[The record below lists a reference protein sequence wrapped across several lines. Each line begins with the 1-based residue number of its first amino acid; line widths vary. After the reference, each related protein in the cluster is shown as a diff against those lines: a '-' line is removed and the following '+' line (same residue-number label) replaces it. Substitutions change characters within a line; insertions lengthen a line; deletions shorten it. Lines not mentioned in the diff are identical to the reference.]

1 MRRWLN
7 RSIYNVK
14 ALRQQFAA
22 DHPELQPRTILIA
35 KIIKNPLDQPI
46 ELVRGTNWVESLR
59 AVVFVTTTG
68 LWIYPIK
75 KFAAMHGAASG
86 IEQTEPFWLGG
97 QSISTAQLMNVRTGL
112 IRGSVLQFTY
122 EQQAI
127 YQFGLEY
134 HVNLASLLPFEVT
147 VTKGKIKHTT
157 ASIKARIYLYAT
169 VVFLG
174 WFFLWFASII
184 IQALFR

>member
-1 MRRWLN
+1 MRRWFN

-14 ALRQQFAA
+14 AMSQQFAA
-22 DHPELQPRTILIA
+22 DHPELQPQITLIA
-35 KIIKNPLDQPI
+35 KIIKKPLDQPT

-59 AVVFVTTTG
+59 AVVFVTATG

-86 IEQTEPFWLGG
+86 IEQTEPFLIEG
-97 QSISTAQLMNVRTGL
+97 QSINAAQLINVRVGL

-122 EQQAI
+122 EQQAL

-134 HVNLASLLPFEVT
+134 YSNLARLLPFEVT
-147 VTKGKIKHTT
+147 VTKGNIKHTA

-169 VVFLG
+169 VIFLG

-184 IQALFR
+184 LQALVR

>member
-14 ALRQQFAA
+14 AMHQQFAA

-35 KIIKNPLDQPI
+35 KIIKKPLDQPTD
-46 ELVRGTNWVESLR
+46 LVRGTNWAESLR
-59 AVVFVTTTG
+59 AVVFVTATG

-86 IEQTEPFWLGG
+86 IEQTEPFWLE
-97 QSISTAQLMNVRTGL
+97 QRLISAAQLINVRTGL

-122 EQQAI
+122 EQQAL
-127 YQFGLEY
+127 YQLGLEY
-134 HVNLASLLPFEVT
+134 HANLARLLPFEVT
-147 VTKGKIKHTT
+147 VTKGNIKHTA
-157 ASIKARIYLYAT
+157 ASIKSRIYLYAT
-169 VVFLG
+169 VIFLG

-184 IQALFR
+184 LQALFR